1 VKRNPVTVETGPDGV
16 LLVDKPA
23 GMTSH
28 AVVDRAR
35 RVLGTK
41 RIGHG
46 GTLDP
51 FATGLLTILVGRAT
65 RLLPFVQQDP
75 KVYRATIR
83 FGAATSTDDV
93 TGDVVREAKLPAA
106 ERVTNAIESMTG
118 HMLQRPPAYSAKQV
132 GGVRAYAAA
141 RRGKPLSLE
150 PVAVT
155 VYTWTVVAS
164 KGAELEVDVSC
175 SGGTYVRALAR
186 DLGEAADSAAHLVAL
201 RRMRSG
207 AFDLAGALTLDALDR
222 GEARLMPPA
231 MAVSHLPAQV
241 LDDLE
246 AKRIVHG
253 QTVTAR
259 VDGERAALSH
269 AGELLAVAVREA
281 DAWRPKVVMRDA

>member
-1 VKRNPVTVETGPDGV
+1 V

-23 GMTSH
+23 GITSH
-28 AVVDRAR
+28 AVVDRVR
-35 RVLGTK
+35 RVLGTR

-83 FGAATSTDDV
+83 FGAATATDDV
-93 TGDVVREAKLPAA
+93 TGDIVREAPLPSPA
-106 ERVTNAIESMTG
+106 RVAGAIESMTG

-155 VYTWTVVAS
+155 VYTWTIVS
-164 KGAELEVDVSC
+164 TSGADCVVDVSC
-175 SGGTYVRALAR
+175 TGGTYVRALAR
-186 DLGEAADSAAHLVAL
+186 DLGEAANSAAHLVAL

-207 AFDLAGALTLDALDR
+207 AFDLAGALTLDELDK
-222 GEARLMPPA
+222 GDVKLLSPA
-231 MAVSHLPAQV
+231 TAVSHLPGQA

-246 AKRIVHG
+246 AKRIMHG
-253 QTVTAR
+253 QTVTASI
-259 VDGERAALSH
+259 DGELAALSH
-269 AGELLAVAVREA
+269 AGELLAVATRVG
-281 DAWRPKVVMRDA
+281 DDWRPKVVMRDA